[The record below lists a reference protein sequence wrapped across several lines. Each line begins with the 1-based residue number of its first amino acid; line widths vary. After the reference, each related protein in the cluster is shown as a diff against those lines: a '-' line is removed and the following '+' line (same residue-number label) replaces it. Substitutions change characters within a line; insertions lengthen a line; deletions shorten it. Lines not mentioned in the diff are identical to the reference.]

1 LSRTLFLGTIQRLP
15 IALGRKVFPGKKRE
29 CEAMKRSAV
38 FVSFVLF
45 LFLLTGMPVLG
56 QSYKKGLD
64 AAKRQDYTSA
74 MSILRPL
81 AEQGH
86 SGAQYHVG
94 LFFHQG
100 RGVPTSFKAAI
111 HWYRLAAKQQNA
123 KAQNNIATMY
133 KKGQGVK
140 RSLVEAARWYRM
152 AAPHNDMAKN
162 QLGVMHRYGLGN
174 QKKSNATAF
183 RLFSEAAA
191 NGHAKSIYDLGAL
204 HAKGRGTKKNLAK
217 AVSLFRKAADL
228 KYTRAQY
235 RMGIAH
241 EKGRGVE
248 KDYKE
253 AVRWYKIA
261 AERKYRGA
269 MYALA
274 RMFQRGR
281 GTKKNYSKAIQW
293 FRLAN
298 QLKHPSAPYQIA
310 RMYEAGQG
318 VLKDR
323 AQAIRWYR
331 LALQRRKN
339 PDARRRLSAL
349 TGGAEGQKPKRS
361 RRTN

>member
-1 LSRTLFLGTIQRLP
+1 
-15 IALGRKVFPGKKRE
+15 
-29 CEAMKRSAV
+29 M
-38 FVSFVLF
+38 
-45 LFLLTGMPVLG
+45 
-56 QSYKKGLD
+56 
-64 AAKRQDYTSA
+64 
-74 MSILRPL
+74 
-81 AEQGH
+81 
-86 SGAQYHVG
+86 
-94 LFFHQG
+94 
-100 RGVPTSFKAAI
+100 
-111 HWYRLAAKQQNA
+111 
-123 KAQNNIATMY
+123 
-133 KKGQGVK
+133 
-140 RSLVEAARWYRM
+140 
-152 AAPHNDMAKN
+152 
-162 QLGVMHRYGLGN
+162 
-174 QKKSNATAF
+174 
-183 RLFSEAAA
+183 
-191 NGHAKSIYDLGAL
+191 
-204 HAKGRGTKKNLAK
+204 
-217 AVSLFRKAADL
+217 
-228 KYTRAQY
+228 
-235 RMGIAH
+235 
-241 EKGRGVE
+241 E